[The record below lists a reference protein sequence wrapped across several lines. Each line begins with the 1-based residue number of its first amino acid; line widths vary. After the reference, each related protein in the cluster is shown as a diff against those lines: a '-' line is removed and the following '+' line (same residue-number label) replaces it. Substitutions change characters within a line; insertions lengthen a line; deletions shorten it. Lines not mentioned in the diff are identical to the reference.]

1 VSKKRRDKQGQGPT
15 ENSGQAFL
23 TSQQRQQ
30 IVQAQISASF
40 SGPLP
45 HPDILVR
52 YNDAV
57 PDAAERILAMAERQ
71 SAHRIDLEKRVIT
84 ADIRRSN
91 FGLAAG
97 LIVALAFLVGSV
109 VLVLSG
115 YAVEGTIFATV
126 DIAGLVATFVYGTER
141 RRKEREDKARTLAG
155 FDA

>member
-1 VSKKRRDKQGQGPT
+1 VSKKRREKQGQGPT
-15 ENSGQAFL
+15 ENPGLDFL

-30 IVQAQISASF
+30 IVQAQVSASF

-84 ADIRRSN
+84 ADIRRAN
-91 FGLAAG
+91 LGVAAG
-97 LIVALAFLVGSV
+97 LLVALAFLAGSV

-115 YAVEGTIFATV
+115 YAAEGTILGTV
-126 DIAGLVATFVYGTER
+126 DIVGLVATFVYGTER
-141 RRKEREDKARTLAG
+141 RRKEREDRAKMLAG
-155 FDA
+155 LDT

>member
-1 VSKKRRDKQGQGPT
+1 
-15 ENSGQAFL
+15 
-23 TSQQRQQ
+23 
-30 IVQAQISASF
+30 
-40 SGPLP
+40 
-45 HPDILVR
+45 
-52 YNDAV
+52 
-57 PDAAERILAMAERQ
+57 MAERQ